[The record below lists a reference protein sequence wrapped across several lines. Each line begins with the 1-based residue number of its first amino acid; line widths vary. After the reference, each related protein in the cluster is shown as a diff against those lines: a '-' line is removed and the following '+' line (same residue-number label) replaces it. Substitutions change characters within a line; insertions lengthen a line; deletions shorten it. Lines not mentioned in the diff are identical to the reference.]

1 MQLWRPAWGTLP
13 FPSQASRTSL
23 QAAARG
29 DFCTCCRAVSRPLNL
44 HLHLHPGQTTVRPT
58 RHRPHSPIL
67 PPQRFRVQGHLAT
80 WLPLYNISCCHS
92 KKTTKWTMSN
102 LAPVTG
108 ESRTPVLTASA
119 RGPISFWLVVPR
131 QSQAHL
137 MAPWKNESQIY
148 DTSDWNR
155 GPKPTDDSLAQFG
168 SSIFPTI
175 QGTGLSSRRQS
186 RTSHTPICCA
196 EICMFSYSIS
206 WHDFLAQAK
215 TIFTLRRG
223 ADSPRGRINPSA
235 DAGGRRSRADPQNA
249 GCGSSSGRSPRY
261 QTLMSKGLG
270 DGARLV
276 FGDRAFRRWTC
287 VIFPAAYW

>member
-44 HLHLHPGQTTVRPT
+44 HLHLHPGQTTVRPNT
-58 RHRPHSPIL
+58 GRTAPSCPHNAS
-67 PPQRFRVQGHLAT
+67 GSKAT
-80 WLPLYNISCCHS
+80 WPLGCRFMTSLSAIPRRLQNE
-92 KKTTKWTMSN
+92 TMSN
-102 LAPVTG
+102 LAPATG

-155 GPKPTDDSLAQFG
+155 GPKPTVDSLAQFG

-186 RTSHTPICCA
+186 RTSHTPFCCA
-196 EICMFSYSIS
+196 EICMFCYSIS
-206 WHDFLAQAK
+206 WHDSLAQAK
-215 TIFTLRRG
+215 KTIFALRQG

>member
-44 HLHLHPGQTTVRPT
+44 HLHLHPGQTTVRPDT
-58 RHRPHSPIL
+58 GRTAPSCPYNAS
-67 PPQRFRVQGHLAT
+67 GSKAT
-80 WLPLYNISCCHS
+80 WPLGCHFMTS
-92 KKTTKWTMSN
+92 LSAIPRRLQNETMSN
-102 LAPVTG
+102 LAPATG

-155 GPKPTDDSLAQFG
+155 GPKPAVDSLAQFG

-196 EICMFSYSIS
+196 EICMFCYSIS
-206 WHDFLAQAK
+206 WRDSLAQAK
-215 TIFTLRRG
+215 TIFTLRQG

-287 VIFPAAYW
+287 VIFPAAL